1 MFCGS
6 SNPRK
11 KKMKHDGRNNTTI
24 IQILYIYM
32 YIYIYI
38 SAPKQTKVSVAAASA
53 GTATVATHKKKKIK
67 WKTPKTQMHSTT
79 AGVVCL
85 AYTKKRTLTQDS

>member
-1 MFCGS
+1 M
-6 SNPRK
+6 
-11 KKMKHDGRNNTTI
+11 
-24 IQILYIYM
+24 
-32 YIYIYI
+32 YIYI

-53 GTATVATHKKKKIK
+53 GTATVATHKKKIK
-67 WKTPKTQMHSTT
+67 WKTSKTQMHSTT